1 MDRNNFGKIY
11 INKTNLS
18 KPICVDDEKVQS
30 LGYTDHYING
40 VTYRVWSAFEGT
52 EDVRKSLEN
61 LMLRR
66 LESGQK
72 VDYVADEFEQL
83 TIQKDEMLMQ
93 AIH

>member
-11 INKTNLS
+11 IKKTNLS
-18 KPICVDDEKVQS
+18 KPICVDDEKVQRF
-30 LGYTDHYING
+30 GYTDHYING

-66 LESGQK
+66 LELGQK